1 VPLTLESSDSL
12 SKISLEGE
20 IDIGCAAELQGLLVH
35 ALGSSKEVQVSLGSA
50 TDLDVTAVQ
59 LIWAARRAASAS
71 AVEFAVT
78 GPVSEPLASGSRRTY
93 DKPDNAS
100 SIRVPAAKLDQFVD
114 LVGELVTVQA
124 RLSEI
129 AARRDDPESPRSR
142 KRSSG

>member
-1 VPLTLESSDSL
+1 MPLTLESSDSL

-78 GPVSEPLASGSRRTY
+78 GPVSEPLASTLLQAGFE
-93 DKPDNAS
+93 DF
-100 SIRVPAAKLDQFVD
+100 AAI
-114 LVGELVTVQA
+114 
-124 RLSEI
+124 EI
-129 AARRDDPESPRSR
+129 ESLAT
-142 KRSSG
+142 GT